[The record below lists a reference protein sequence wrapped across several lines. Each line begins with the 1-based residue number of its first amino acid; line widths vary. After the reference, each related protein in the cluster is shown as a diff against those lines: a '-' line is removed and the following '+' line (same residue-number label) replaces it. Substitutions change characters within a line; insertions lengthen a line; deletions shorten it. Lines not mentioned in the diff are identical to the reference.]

1 MIETGTR
8 YRCDRCKFT
17 VFVEDEGVSKTEK
30 ENGLCHKYIEQKMG
44 RPVWTHEFAF
54 KEVQEQVRK
63 TVLPDFLKLCRGEE
77 VKLNLE

>member
-1 MIETGTR
+1 MTLDERIVVEAYTGYVMTGGQ
-8 YRCDRCKFT
+8 DNP
-17 VFVEDEGVSKTEK
+17 K

-63 TVLPDFLKLCRGEE
+63 TALPDFLKLCRGEE